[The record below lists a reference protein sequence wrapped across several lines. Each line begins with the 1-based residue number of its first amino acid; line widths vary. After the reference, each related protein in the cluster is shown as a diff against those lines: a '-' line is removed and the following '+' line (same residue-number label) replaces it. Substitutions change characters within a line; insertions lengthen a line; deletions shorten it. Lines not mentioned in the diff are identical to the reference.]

1 MRRCPYLRLEAVRNR
16 STVGR
21 WHYGHVN
28 TSDATMRAAVSS
40 AADAMIVLGPDLN
53 VRLWNPAA
61 ERLFGWTADEVIGK
75 PLRTIPEEYTAEH
88 RAVLERVREGGHISF
103 ATRRLH
109 RDGRLID
116 TRAVVSCMRS
126 DAGDLLGWVGFYRF
140 AEEDDAVQHQAAERI
155 RLVRRLNDVV
165 ADLNAELELPA
176 VLDRIAASVIELTGA
191 DAAGFVLIEQP
202 SSSVR
207 LMSISG
213 LPDALRGE
221 TADLRSSLVGELLR
235 SGRTVMLA
243 TADTRSLG
251 DLVWAELDGLHTIA
265 LAVSNV
271 QGRPYGALYA
281 LFSGHK
287 AGHIELELLELF
299 AGHAGVVVGN
309 AVSYAEVDKQRK
321 HERAVIEA
329 SADGIA
335 VLDSDGIV
343 RQWNPAAR
351 LITGIPSEDA
361 IGRPLP
367 FPLPAPDAE
376 PTIEVEPD
384 LWINVLYSEIEGHDE
399 IVVDFRDVTE
409 AKSLEA
415 AKDLFLSMTSHELRT
430 PITVVQGF
438 AKTLVNRW
446 DKLDDA
452 DRRKAVA
459 TIADRAHSLERLVDN
474 LLYSRS
480 MPDGLAVT
488 SDPFDLSRLLRGA
501 VDGFRGMSE
510 QHKVELE
517 IADDLPSALGDA
529 MATDIIVGQL
539 LENAVKYSPE
549 GGAVTVRADTE
560 DGLIVVT
567 VEDDGVGIPSGDRER
582 VFERF
587 VQGEVGDRRRFGGL
601 GLGLYIVRR
610 LARAQYGEVTA
621 HAREGA
627 AGTRMR
633 FTLPLADDAP

>member
-1 MRRCPYLRLEAVRNR
+1 VE
-16 STVGR
+16 
-21 WHYGHVN
+21 
-28 TSDATMRAAVSS
+28 TSDATMRAAVAS
-40 AADAMIVLGPDLN
+40 AADAMIALGPDLT

-61 ERLFGWTADEVIGK
+61 ERLFGWSADEVVGR

-88 RAVLERVREGGHISF
+88 RAVLERVREGGDISF

-109 RDGRLID
+109 RDGRLLD
-116 TRAVVSCMRS
+116 TRAVVSGMR
-126 DAGDLLGWVGFYRF
+126 DDDGELFGWVCLYR
-140 AEEDDAVQHQAAERI
+140 AVDEDEAVQRQAAERI

-176 VLDRIAASVIELTGA
+176 VLDRMAASVVELTGA
-191 DAAGFVLIEQP
+191 DAAGFVLIEQQTGTL
-202 SSSVR
+202 R
-207 LMSISG
+207 LVSISG
-213 LPDALRGE
+213 LPERLRGV
-221 TADLRSSLVGELLR
+221 TSDLRTSLVGELLR

-251 DLVWAELDGLHTIA
+251 DLIWSELDGLHTIA
-265 LAVSNV
+265 LGVSSV
-271 QGRPYGALYA
+271 HGRPYGALYA

-309 AVSYAEVDKQRK
+309 AVSYEEVVKQRK

-335 VLDSDGIV
+335 VLDRDGIV

-351 LITGIPSEDA
+351 MITGIAPEDV

-367 FPLPAPDAE
+367 FTLPAPDSE
-376 PTIEVEPD
+376 PTIQVD
-384 LWINVLYSEIEGHDE
+384 SGSWLNVLYSEIEDHNE
-399 IVVDFRDVTE
+399 VVVDFRDVTE

-430 PITVVQGF
+430 PITVVHGF

-446 DKLDDA
+446 DKLGDA
-452 DRRKAVA
+452 DRRQAVA
-459 TIADRAHSLERLVDN
+459 IIAERAQTLGKLVDN
-474 LLYSRS
+474 LLYSRT

-488 SDPFDLSRLLRGA
+488 NEPFDLARLLRGA
-501 VDGFRGMSE
+501 VEGFRGMSE
-510 QHKVELE
+510 QHTLELKIE
-517 IADDLPSALGDA
+517 GDLPTAFGDA

-539 LENAVKYSPE
+539 LENAVKYSP
-549 GGAVTVRADTE
+549 GGGTVSVRAGVE
-560 DGLIVVT
+560 DDLIVMT
-567 VEDDGVGIPSGDRER
+567 VEDDGVGIPAGDRER

-587 VQGEVGDRRRFGGL
+587 VQGEAGDRRRFGGL

-610 LARAQYGEVTA
+610 LARAQHGEVTA
-621 HAREGA
+621 HERTGA
-627 AGTRMR
+627 PGTRMR
-633 FTLPLADDAP
+633 FTLPRVSDAP

>member
-1 MRRCPYLRLEAVRNR
+1 
-16 STVGR
+16 
-21 WHYGHVN
+21 VN
-28 TSDATMRAAVSS
+28 TSDATMRAAVGS
-40 AADAMIVLGPDLN
+40 AADAMIAIGADLN
-53 VRLWNPAA
+53 VCLWNPAA
-61 ERLFGWTADEVIGK
+61 ERLFGWTADEVMGK

-116 TRAVVSCMRS
+116 TRAVVSSMRS
-126 DAGDLLGWVGFYRF
+126 ADGDLIGWVGFYRS
-140 AEEDDAVQHQAAERI
+140 AQEDEAIQHHTAERI

-191 DAAGFVLIEQP
+191 DAAGFVLIEHP
-202 SSSVR
+202 TASLR
-207 LMSISG
+207 LVSMSG
-213 LPDALRGE
+213 LPETLRGA

-251 DLVWAELDGLHTIA
+251 DLIWSELDGLHTIA
-265 LAVSNV
+265 VAVSSV
-271 QGRPYGALYA
+271 QGKPYGALYA
-281 LFSGHK
+281 LFSGRK

-309 AVSYAEVDKQRK
+309 AVSYAEVVKQRK

-335 VLDSDGIV
+335 VLDRDGVV

-351 LITGIPSEDA
+351 LITGIEPADV

-367 FPLPAPDAE
+367 FPLPAPGAE
-376 PTIEVEPD
+376 PTIEAEPG
-384 LWINVLYSEIEGHDE
+384 LWLNVLYAEIEDHDE

-409 AKSLEA
+409 AKSLDA

-452 DRRKAVA
+452 DRRQAVA
-459 TIADRAHSLERLVDN
+459 TIAERAHSLGHLVDN
-474 LLYSRS
+474 LLYSRA
-480 MPDGLAVT
+480 MPDGLTVA
-488 SDPFDLSRLLRGA
+488 SEPFDLARLLRGA
-501 VDGFRGMSE
+501 VEGFRGMSE
-510 QHKVELE
+510 QHSVELE
-517 IADDLPSALGDA
+517 ISGVLPHALGDA
-529 MATDIIVGQL
+529 MATDIIAGQL
-539 LENAVKYSPE
+539 LENAVKYSPD
-549 GGAVTVRADTE
+549 GGQVTVRARA
-560 DGLIVVT
+560 DGGTIVVT
-567 VEDDGVGIPSGDRER
+567 VEDDGVGIAAADRER

-587 VQGEVGDRRRFGGL
+587 VQGEAGDRRRFGGL

-610 LARAQYGEVTA
+610 LARAQHGEVTA
-621 HAREGA
+621 HARA
-627 AGTRMR
+627 DAPGTSMCL
-633 FTLPLADDAP
+633 TLPAASNAE

>member
-1 MRRCPYLRLEAVRNR
+1 VD
-16 STVGR
+16 
-21 WHYGHVN
+21 
-28 TSDATMRAAVSS
+28 TSDATMRAAVAS
-40 AADAMIVLGPDLN
+40 AADAMIALGPDLT

-61 ERLFGWTADEVIGK
+61 ERLFGWSAEEAVGR
-75 PLRTIPEEYTAEH
+75 PLRTIPDEYTAEH

-109 RDGRLID
+109 RDGRLLD

-126 DAGDLLGWVGFYRF
+126 GDGELLGWVGFYR
-140 AEEDDAVQHQAAERI
+140 AADEDEAVQHQAAERI

-202 SSSVR
+202 VNR
-207 LMSISG
+207 LRLVSISG
-213 LPDALRGE
+213 LPETLRGV
-221 TADLRSSLVGELLR
+221 TADLRTSLVGELLR

-243 TADTRSLG
+243 TADTRRLG
-251 DLVWAELDGLHTIA
+251 DLIWSELDGLHTIA
-265 LAVSNV
+265 LGVSSV

-309 AVSYAEVDKQRK
+309 AVSYAEVVKQRK

-335 VLDSDGIV
+335 VLDRDGVV

-351 LITGIPSEDA
+351 LITGIASDDV

-367 FPLPAPDAE
+367 FALPAPDAE
-376 PTIEVEPD
+376 PTIQVESGTW
-384 LWINVLYSEIEGHDE
+384 LNVLYSEIEDHDE
-399 IVVDFRDVTE
+399 VVVDFRDVTE

-430 PITVVQGF
+430 PITVVHGY

-446 DKLDDA
+446 DKLSDA
-452 DRRKAVA
+452 DRRQAVA
-459 TIADRAHSLERLVDN
+459 IIAERAQTLGKLVDN
-474 LLYSRS
+474 LLYSRT
-480 MPDGLAVT
+480 MPDGLSVT
-488 SDPFDLSRLLRGA
+488 NEPFDLAGLLRGA
-501 VDGFRGMSE
+501 VEGFRGMSE
-510 QHKVELE
+510 QHTLGLE
-517 IADDLPSALGDA
+517 VDDDLPDAFGDA

-539 LENAVKYSPE
+539 LENAVKYSP
-549 GGAVTVRADTE
+549 GGGTVTVRAGVE
-560 DGLIVVT
+560 DDLIVVT
-567 VEDDGVGIPSGDRER
+567 VDDDGVGIATGDRER

-587 VQGEVGDRRRFGGL
+587 VQGEAGDRRRFGGL

-610 LARAQYGEVTA
+610 LARAQHGEVTA
-621 HAREGA
+621 HARGDT
-627 AGTRMR
+627 AGTSMR
-633 FTLPLADDAP
+633 FTLPRAGHAQ

>member
-1 MRRCPYLRLEAVRNR
+1 VD
-16 STVGR
+16 
-21 WHYGHVN
+21 
-28 TSDATMRAAVSS
+28 TSDATMRAAVAS
-40 AADAMIVLGPDLN
+40 AADAMIALGPDLT

-61 ERLFGWTADEVIGK
+61 ERLFGWTAEEAIGR

-88 RAVLERVREGGHISF
+88 RAVLERVREGGHISL

-116 TRAVVSCMRS
+116 TRAVVSSMRS
-126 DAGDLLGWVGFYRF
+126 ADGELLGWVGVYRN
-140 AEEDDAVQHQAAERI
+140 ADEDEAVQHDAAQRI

-191 DAAGFVLIEQP
+191 DAAGFALIEQHTL
-202 SSSVR
+202 R
-207 LMSISG
+207 LVSISG
-213 LPDALRGE
+213 LPESLRGR
-221 TADLRSSLVGELLR
+221 TADLRTSLVGELLR

-243 TADTRSLG
+243 TADTRSLD
-251 DLVWAELDGLHTIA
+251 DLIWSELAGLHTIA
-265 LAVSNV
+265 LGVSSV
-271 QGRPYGALYA
+271 HGRPYGALYA
-281 LFSGHK
+281 LFSERK

-309 AVSYAEVDKQRK
+309 AVSYAEVVKQRK

-335 VLDSDGIV
+335 VLDRDGIV

-351 LITGIPSEDA
+351 VITGIAPDDV

-367 FPLPAPDAE
+367 FTLPAPDAE
-376 PTIEVEPD
+376 PTIQVGSGTW
-384 LWINVLYSEIEGHDE
+384 LNVLYAKIEDHDE

-430 PITVVQGF
+430 PITVVHGF

-452 DRRKAVA
+452 DRRQAVSI
-459 TIADRAHSLERLVDN
+459 IAERAGSLGQLVDN
-474 LLYSRS
+474 LLYSRT
-480 MPDGLAVT
+480 DGLTVT
-488 SDPFDLSRLLRGA
+488 SEPFDLARLLRGA
-501 VDGFRGMSE
+501 VDGFRGASE
-510 QHKVELE
+510 RHAVELE
-517 IADDLPSALGDA
+517 IVDELPPALGDA
-529 MATDIIVGQL
+529 MATDIIIGQL
-539 LENAVKYSPE
+539 LENAVKYSPD
-549 GGAVTVRADTE
+549 GGAVTVRAWAE
-560 DGLIVVT
+560 DGVIVVT
-567 VEDDGVGIPSGDRER
+567 VDDDGVGIATGDRER

-610 LARAQYGEVTA
+610 LARAQHGEVSA
-621 HAREGA
+621 HARTGA

-633 FTLPLADDAP
+633 FTIPQASRAAGHTE

>member
-1 MRRCPYLRLEAVRNR
+1 VD
-16 STVGR
+16 
-21 WHYGHVN
+21 
-28 TSDATMRAAVSS
+28 TSDATMRAAVAS
-40 AADAMIVLGPDLN
+40 AADAMIALGADLT

-61 ERLFGWTADEVIGK
+61 ERLFGWSAEEAIGR

-109 RDGRLID
+109 RGGRMMD
-116 TRAVVSCMRS
+116 TRAVVSCMRA
-126 DAGDLLGWVGFYRF
+126 DDGELLGWVAFYRSI
-140 AEEDDAVQHQAAERI
+140 EEDEAVQHHTAERI

-202 SSSVR
+202 ASVLR
-207 LMSISG
+207 LVGMSG
-213 LPDALRGE
+213 LPETLRGT

-251 DLVWAELDGLHTIA
+251 ELIWSELEGLHTIA
-265 LAVSNV
+265 LGVSSV
-271 QGRPYGALYA
+271 HGQPYGALYA
-281 LFSGHK
+281 LFSGRK

-309 AVSYAEVDKQRK
+309 AVSYAEVVKQRK

-335 VLDSDGIV
+335 VLDRDGIV

-351 LITGIPSEDA
+351 LITGIAPADV

-376 PTIEVEPD
+376 PTIEAEPG
-384 LWINVLYSEIEGHDE
+384 LWLNVLHAAIEDHDE

-446 DKLDDA
+446 EKLGDA
-452 DRRKAVA
+452 DRRQAVA
-459 TIADRAHSLERLVDN
+459 TIAERAHSLGTLVDN
-474 LLYSRS
+474 LLYSRT

-488 SDPFDLSRLLRGA
+488 SEPFDLGRLLRGA

-510 QHKVELE
+510 QHTVELE
-517 IADDLPSALGDA
+517 VSGEMPHALGDA

-549 GGAVTVRADTE
+549 GGTVTVRARTE
-560 DGLIVVT
+560 DDVIVVT
-567 VEDDGVGIPSGDRER
+567 VEDDGVGIAPGDRER
-582 VFERF
+582 VFGRF
-587 VQGEVGDRRRFGGL
+587 VQGEAGDRRRFGGL

-610 LARAQYGEVTA
+610 LARAQHGEVSA
-621 HAREGA
+621 HDRAGSA
-627 AGTRMR
+627 AGTCMR
-633 FTLPLADDAP
+633 FTLPHSGNTP

>member
-1 MRRCPYLRLEAVRNR
+1 VD
-16 STVGR
+16 S
-21 WHYGHVN
+21 
-28 TSDATMRAAVSS
+28 SDATMRAAVAS
-40 AADAMIVLGPDLN
+40 AADAMIAVGPDLT

-61 ERLFGWTADEVIGK
+61 ERMFGWSAEEVIGK

-109 RDGRLID
+109 RDGHLFD
-116 TRAVVSCMRS
+116 TRAVVSGMRS
-126 DAGDLLGWVGFYRF
+126 ADGEPLGWVGFYR
-140 AEEDDAVQHQAAERI
+140 AADENEAVQRQAAERI

-176 VLDRIAASVIELTGA
+176 VLDRVAASVIELTGA
-191 DAAGFVLIEQP
+191 DAAGFVLIEQATNAL
-202 SSSVR
+202 R
-207 LMSISG
+207 LVSISG
-213 LPDALRGE
+213 LPEKLRGV
-221 TADLRSSLVGELLR
+221 TSDLRTSLVGELLR

-243 TADTRSLG
+243 TADTRSLS
-251 DLVWAELDGLHTIA
+251 DLIWAELAGLHTIA
-265 LAVSNV
+265 LGVSSV
-271 QGRPYGALYA
+271 HGRPYGALYA
-281 LFSGHK
+281 LFSGHR

-309 AVSYAEVDKQRK
+309 AVSYAEVVKQRK

-351 LITGIPSEDA
+351 LITGITPAEV

-367 FPLPAPDAE
+367 FALPAPDAE
-376 PTIEVEPD
+376 PTIQVESGSW
-384 LWINVLYSEIEGHDE
+384 LNVLYSEIEDHDE
-399 IVVDFRDVTE
+399 VVVDFRDVTE

-430 PITVVQGF
+430 PITVVHGF

-446 DKLDDA
+446 DKLGDA
-452 DRRKAVA
+452 DRRQAVA
-459 TIADRAHSLERLVDN
+459 IIAERAQTLGQLVDN
-474 LLYSRS
+474 LLYSRT
-480 MPDGLAVT
+480 MPDGLPVT
-488 SDPFDLSRLLRGA
+488 NEPFDLGRLLRGA
-501 VDGFRGMSE
+501 VEGFRGMSE
-510 QHKVELE
+510 HHTLELE
-517 IADDLPSALGDA
+517 IDGDLPDAFGDA

-539 LENAVKYSPE
+539 LENAVKYSP
-549 GGAVTVRADTE
+549 GGGTVTVRAGAE
-560 DGLIVVT
+560 DDLIVVT
-567 VEDDGVGIPSGDRER
+567 VEDDGVGIPTDDRER

-587 VQGEVGDRRRFGGL
+587 VQGEAGDRRRFGGL

-610 LARAQYGEVTA
+610 LARAQHGEVTA
-621 HAREGA
+621 HARAGGV
-627 AGTRMR
+627 GTRMR
-633 FTLPLADDAP
+633 FTLPGARHTR